1 MALRIN
7 TNVAALNAH
16 RNLTTTDAAMSKS
29 MERLSSGNRINSASD
44 DAAGLSI
51 ANRLRTNVRSLT
63 VASRNVTEAKS
74 MINIAEGSANQVENI
89 LERMKELATQ
99 SASDN
104 ASTDRSKIQS
114 EFSSLLS
121 EVDRIVNATT
131 YQGSALIKG
140 TFGNAISTT
149 TGFQS
154 TEGIT
159 GAGTID
165 SAATNAAVASAT
177 NVAGAQAGTYTF
189 TSANNRVTLTQTN
202 GAATMG
208 SQAVDVA
215 TISGTIGAQTLN
227 FDKLGVSINLNSEFN
242 ALTDLDNDAFT
253 VTSSSCGGV
262 FQVGSSNSVAADSIG
277 VSMGN
282 LQASAL
288 GIDTIDLST
297 RTGASAALATID
309 TAINSVNSSLG
320 NMGAAINRLDYTSS
334 NLKVSIENFSASQS
348 VIRDVDMASEMVT
361 FTKNQILMQAGTAM
375 LAQANSSSQNVLT
388 LLR

>member
-29 MERLSSGNRINSASD
+29 MERLSSGNRINGASD

-63 VASRNVTEAKS
+63 VASRNVSEAKS

-121 EVDRIVNATT
+121 EVDRIVNSTT
-131 YQGSALIKG
+131 YQGTTLIKG
-140 TFGNAISTT
+140 TFGNAISSS
-149 TGFQS
+149 TGFAANQ
-154 TEGIT
+154 
-159 GAGTID
+159 GAG
-165 SAATNAAVASAT
+165 AS
-177 NVAGAQAGTYTF
+177 GANQTVSQNISVGGAKAGTYTF
-189 TSANNRVTLTQTN
+189 TDAGADGYVTLALSGTGVEATSQTIKLSSS
-202 GAATMG
+202 GAA
-208 SQAVDVA
+208 A
-215 TISGTIGAQTLN
+215 TFGQAQTLS
-227 FDKLGVSINLNSEFN
+227 FDKLGITVNLDSQYLDGDMNSN
-242 ALTDLDNDAFT
+242 TFT
-253 VTSSSCGGV
+253 VTSNSCGGV
-262 FQVGSSNSVAADSIG
+262 FQVGSGADPASDSIG
-277 VSMGN
+277 INLGN
-282 LQASAL
+282 LSASAL
-288 GIDTIDLST
+288 SISGINLST
-297 RTGASAALATID
+297 RTGASGALTTID
-309 TAINSVNSSLG
+309 AAINTVNSRLG
-320 NMGAAINRLDYTSS
+320 DMGAAINRLDYTSS

>member
-16 RNLTTTDAAMSKS
+16 RQLTSTDMAMSKS
-29 MERLSSGNRINSASD
+29 MEKLSSGNRINSAAD

-104 ASTDRSKIQS
+104 ASTDRTKIQS
-114 EFSSLLS
+114 EFGSLLA

-131 YQGSALIKG
+131 YQGSALLKG
-140 TFGNAISTT
+140 SFGNAISGIGNFQANE
-149 TGFQS
+149 GFGGTAPTLATVQ
-154 TEGIT
+154 
-159 GAGTID
+159 GAISVSG
-165 SAATNAAVASAT
+165 AA
-177 NVAGAQAGTYTF
+177 AGTYSFSDAGADGKIAMTNG
-189 TSANNRVTLTQTN
+189 TVTQTIDLHAQG
-202 GAATMG
+202 GAVT
-208 SQAVDVA
+208 
-215 TISGTIGAQTLN
+215 AQTLN
-227 FDKLGVSINLNSEFN
+227 FDKLGITVNIDSTYSDGE
-242 ALTDLDNDAFT
+242 LDAKVFT
-253 VTSSSCGGV
+253 VTASSCGGV
-262 FQVGSSNSVAADSIG
+262 FQVGSGNDLAADSIG
-277 VSMGN
+277 VN
-282 LQASAL
+282 LGDLRSSAL
-288 GIDTIDLST
+288 QISGIDLST
-297 RTGASAALATID
+297 RSGASTALSTID
-309 TAINSVNSSLG
+309 AAINTVNSRLG
-320 NMGAAINRLDYTSS
+320 DMGAAINRLDYTSS

-375 LAQANSSSQNVLT
+375 LAQANTSSQNVLT